1 MKSICPKKY
10 VLEYIFVASPKRLF
24 EYLSTE
30 QGLSEW
36 YADNVTFKDNIFYFS
51 WDDSVQ
57 RATVVSKKENEYIC
71 FKWMEEEND
80 NYFEFRISSES
91 ISNEITLIITDF
103 ALENDIK
110 YAEMAWNFAIKKLL
124 RGIGA
129 KLIST
134 T

>member
-1 MKSICPKKY
+1 MKSPCPKKY

-24 EYLSTE
+24 DYLSTE

-36 YADNVTFKDNIFYFS
+36 YADKVILKDNIFHFS
-51 WDDSVQ
+51 WEDSEQ
-57 RATVVSKKENEYIC
+57 KATIVRKKENEYIC
-71 FKWMEEEND
+71 FKWVDEEAD
-80 NYFEFRISSES
+80 SYFEFRISSES

-134 T
+134 S

>member
-1 MKSICPKKY
+1 MKLPCPKKY

-24 EYLSTE
+24 DYLSTE

-36 YADNVTFKDNIFYFS
+36 YADKVILKDNIFNFS
-51 WDDSVQ
+51 WEDSEQ
-57 RATVVSKKENEYIC
+57 EATIVGKKENEYIR
-71 FKWMEEEND
+71 FKWIDEEAE
-80 NYFEFRISSES
+80 NYFEFRIGSES

-103 ALENDIK
+103 AFEDDIK

-124 RGIGA
+124 QRIGA

-134 T
+134 S

>member
-1 MKSICPKKY
+1 MKSPCPKKY

-24 EYLSTE
+24 YHLSTE

-36 YADNVTFKDNIFYFS
+36 YADKVILKDNIFHFS
-51 WDDSVQ
+51 WEDSEQ
-57 RATVVSKKENEYIC
+57 KATIVHKKENEYIC
-71 FKWMEEEND
+71 FKWVDEEAD
-80 NYFEFRISSES
+80 NFFEFRISSES

-110 YAEMAWNFAIKKLL
+110 YAEMTWNFAIKKLL

-134 T
+134 S